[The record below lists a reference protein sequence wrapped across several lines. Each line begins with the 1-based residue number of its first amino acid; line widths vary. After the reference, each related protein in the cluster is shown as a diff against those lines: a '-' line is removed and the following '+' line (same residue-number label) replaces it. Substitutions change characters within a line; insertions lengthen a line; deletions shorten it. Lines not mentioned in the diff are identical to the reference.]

1 MNAPSPTQRRVVVLV
16 VWAGV
21 VGAWL
26 WHSRSSGDGVTG
38 SLQQLVD
45 SLRGRWWAI
54 PAYILA
60 YLARPL
66 LLFPASLLTIAG
78 GILFG
83 PGVGIAVVLVASN
96 ASAMVAYGIGRA
108 LSADPTHGRDATSL
122 VARWSERLRAR
133 SFVTVLV
140 MRLAFLPYDLVNYA
154 CGALRINPGAFLA
167 ATAIGS
173 LPGTISFVLAGA
185 SLERVDS
192 GIDGFDPTVFAASVV
207 LFVLSIA
214 VAKAFQRRETAAA

>member
-1 MNAPSPTQRRVVVLV
+1 MKTPSTTQRRVIVLG

-21 VGAWL
+21 IAGWL
-26 WHSRSSGDGVTG
+26 WHSRSSDDGVTE

-45 SLRGRWWAI
+45 SLRGQWWAI

-66 LLFPASLLTIAG
+66 LLFPASLLTVAG

-83 PGVGIAVVLVASN
+83 PTIGIAVVLVAAN
-96 ASAMVAYGIGRA
+96 ASAMVAYGVGRA
-108 LSADPTHGRDATSL
+108 LSADPSHERDATSL

-140 MRLAFLPYDLVNYA
+140 MRFAFLPYDLVNYA
-154 CGALRINPGAFLA
+154 CGALRISAGAFLA

-185 SLERVDS
+185 SLERVDR
-192 GIDGFDPTVFAASVV
+192 GVDGFDPKVFAISVV
-207 LFVLSIA
+207 LFVVSIA
-214 VAKAFQRRETAAA
+214 VAKAFQQRETEPA